1 MQTDLWL
8 AETGNHDTC
17 PLCSKPLKRGAQTCF
32 ACGFSNNPPSVWIDP
47 GARSY
52 QHGMPEQIANRP
64 TPDPQAA
71 SSPIW
76 QYESPDFEAAGSLPV
91 LSLFTSETPTQPQP
105 QAQGRTTRRLP
116 NVEEV
121 DTLPPGHG
129 HAQRALIPAQQ
140 AIPLAAPA
148 QGAPRSWTAGS
159 ASGSPSAQLIVRP
172 ARRKHLQ
179 QAARFNPLD
188 RTRWWLLRPGRIE
201 FILWLGGTL
210 LLVGVTCLLLL
221 VSALSFQ
228 WIVPFAPASSFST
241 NAGNNNAQQRGV
253 SSDATGP
260 IIMISDANSLVPGQS
275 FQMRGQGF
283 KPSSLITF
291 YCDGEY
297 PLFDQSHLPA
307 SARADA
313 QGRFQSVLWL
323 GTGSHWSP
331 GNHIITARDAS
342 AAQSAT
348 FEVRLVAGP
357 NSTVAST
364 SPVSTSIPSGTHATA
379 TPTPSGPQGSP
390 VSRPP
395 VTVTP
400 TLTPVSPTPSPTRSS
415 PSPTPTATKSPTTT
429 PTAAPTVKTSPTATI
444 TPASGKPTPAVSPTA
459 AKTGLG
465 NALNDSGDPPF
476 AARLAS
482 VSPLVW
488 VMVGC
493 YLLSMMFLG
502 AAGIVHRRH
511 HRIVI

>member
-8 AETGNHDTC
+8 TETSNHDTC

-47 GARSY
+47 SVHSY
-52 QHGMPEQIANRP
+52 QHVMPEQIANHS

-121 DTLPPGHG
+121 DTLPPGQG
-129 HAQRALIPAQQ
+129 RAQRALIPAPPT
-140 AIPLAAPA
+140 APLATPGVARFIAPA
-148 QGAPRSWTAGS
+148 QGDPHSWTAGS
-159 ASGSPSAQLIVRP
+159 AGGSPSAQLIVRHS
-172 ARRKHLQ
+172 RRKHLQ

-210 LLVGVTCLLLL
+210 LLIGVTCLLLL

-228 WIVPFAPASSFST
+228 WIVPFTPASSFST
-241 NAGNNNAQQRGV
+241 SAGNGNSQHNV
-253 SSDATGP
+253 SSAAMGP

-283 KPSSLITF
+283 KPSSLVTF
-291 YCDGEY
+291 YFDGKFS
-297 PLFDQSHLPA
+297 LFDQSHLAA
-307 SARADA
+307 STRADA
-313 QGRFQSVLWL
+313 QGTFQSVLWL

-342 AAQSAT
+342 GTQSAT

-357 NSTVAST
+357 NSTVANS
-364 SPVSTSIPSGTHATA
+364 SPVPTSIPGGTHATA
-379 TPTPSGPQGSP
+379 TPTPPGPQGSP

-400 TLTPVSPTPSPTRSS
+400 TLTPVLPT
-415 PSPTPTATKSPTTT
+415 PTPTAAKSPTTT

-444 TPASGKPTPAVSPTA
+444 TPASGTPAPTVSPTA
-459 AKTGLG
+459 AHTGLG

-488 VMVGC
+488 VMVAC

-502 AAGIVHRRH
+502 AAGIVHRRRH
-511 HRIVI
+511 KIVI